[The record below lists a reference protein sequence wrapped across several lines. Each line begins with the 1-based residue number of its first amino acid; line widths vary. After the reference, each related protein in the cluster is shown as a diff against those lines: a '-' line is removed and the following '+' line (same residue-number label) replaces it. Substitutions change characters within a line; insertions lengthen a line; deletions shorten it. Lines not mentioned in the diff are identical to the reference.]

1 MLSQPQTNQH
11 PQAKPEEAELRL
23 LLNQARNSTELQ
35 AVLRLAALRQA
46 TALANFRKAVGFEE
60 LVKYQQRLNAWH
72 DVVEVITQPLRVL
85 PQPVMKGE

>member
-1 MLSQPQTNQH
+1 MHSPQLTNQH

-35 AVLRLAALRQA
+35 AVLRLAVLRQN

-85 PQPVMKGE
+85 PQPVTKGE

>member
-1 MLSQPQTNQH
+1 MRSPQLTNQH

-35 AVLRLAALRQA
+35 AVLRLAAIRQSV
-46 TALANFRKAVGFEE
+46 ALANFRKATGFEE

-72 DVVEVITQPLRVL
+72 DVVEAITQPLRTVQ
-85 PQPVMKGE
+85 QPVKGE